1 MDWHG
6 LNPDE
11 SANLG
16 TLIFGEPLAVDAGG
30 KLALTWGQ
38 LKKFVK

>member
-16 TLIFGEPLAVDAGG
+16 TLTFGEPLAVDSTG
-30 KLALTWGQ
+30 KLTTTWGQ
-38 LKKFVK
+38 LKKSAP

>member
-6 LNPDE
+6 LNPDD

-16 TLIFGEPLAVDAGG
+16 TLTFGAPLAVDPTG
-30 KLALTWGQ
+30 KLTTTWGQ
-38 LKKFVK
+38 LKKFTP